1 MNKDKRNNIK
11 ILGTLSNADESAIIA
26 NANQI
31 YDANEDKSTQD
42 VSKEHTERIKN
53 LETKEDAMQTTLEN
67 ITKTGE
73 ASAASNVTYNHS
85 DSKLDA
91 TNVQQ
96 AVDEVSTKLAEEK
109 AAIIGTGRIADG
121 AVTAAKIA
129 DGVIVQDT
137 GSGEQSVMSQKAVSD
152 KLSDLPKTI
161 TYNYNDFKISH
172 TGIYLVK
179 DSSLSVLTTFDVIY
193 SATRLINIRGCKK
206 IILTSK
212 TLNNS
217 QFKPFGF
224 YDITGKAI
232 YPEYYF
238 DNFAGILRDKEITV
252 PSDAEYVEF
261 RSLTSF
267 LDFKAEL
274 VYESDNLITFDLPTK
289 NNEDI
294 SLINSLFNDVEMKI
308 NENSH
313 KHSGVP
319 ASATIL
325 KYIFP
330 KCVLKDIYIPPI
342 SNTSDIIIQ
351 LLHVINGVNDEGFY
365 ATIYDSYKISKEDIV
380 ADEEGGYKI
389 DKEINLQITKNNTLI
404 GFISSPKSIYFV
416 ASVQNYDNE
425 TGYSSTGNGSVVKL
439 TSNTRP
445 VCFRA
450 TIITKES
457 NIVLSDS
464 IKNIDDSIQGINTS
478 LNALQGQIKEIESST
493 ANVANIND
501 DTPSNSETYSSQ
513 KIEERI
519 AEIQNASAN
528 VQVVNSEG
536 NSTTNAISQAATTL
550 SLSKRVKIFTN
561 VSEMK
566 ADVTLKE
573 GMSCQTLGYYSPEDG
588 GHALY
593 TIKSGKLTENK
604 GSIIA
609 LNNGLFASLIFDGV
623 LNVKQWG
630 WNTDFTTPF
639 YNTIPYDI
647 TDTLNRIMNYIRTNK
662 LKGRKS
668 SSIIYFPKGVYYI
681 GESIN
686 LGSDIILE
694 GQSGSAYGPSIND
707 SSVIITNFPGT
718 VFTGNRF
725 YLKRLTFLGAYK
737 STTAEN
743 DTFVASSPKEI
754 SYCSISGYDY
764 VCDSLASV
772 GEIAHCVAWIMGKG
786 VVKAKVNDSFIHHNL
801 LTGSCWNKNQNCTT
815 TAIVL
820 GGCAASCISDNY
832 IDFWTYGIRG
842 SVQMVNMMIANNTID
857 YCAVGIHVEGCEG
870 CIIQGNNFY
879 HINKSTT
886 SGSGVISNYP
896 EDSAWRTTPWCCINV
911 GSTTKSLSVMGNIAV
926 GSDMFMK
933 GTKAT
938 ELYAYGNMIR
948 GCGSKYSEQNLQ
960 SDVCFVDNK
969 DASI

>member
-1 MNKDKRNNIK
+1 MNKDKRNNIQL
-11 ILGTLSNADESAIIA
+11 LGTLTNADESGIIA

-73 ASAASNVTYNHS
+73 ASAASNVTYNHN

-96 AVDEVSTKLAEEK
+96 AVDELATKKFNKESILQE
-109 AAIIGTGRIADG
+109 
-121 AVTAAKIA
+121 
-129 DGVIVQDT
+129 
-137 GSGEQSVMSQKAVSD
+137 SGEAEDKVMSQKAVSD

-161 TYNYNDFKISH
+161 TYNYNDFKISG
-172 TGIYLVK
+172 TGIYGAK
-179 DSSLSVLTTFDVIY
+179 DSSSSVLSTYGNDC

-206 IILTSK
+206 IILTSR
-212 TLNNS
+212 TANNS
-217 QFKPFGF
+217 DYKPFGF

-238 DNFAGILRDKEITV
+238 DNFSRTLRDKEITV

-261 RSLTSF
+261 RSQTSF
-267 LDFKAEL
+267 LDFKAKL
-274 VYESDNLITFDLPTK
+274 VYESDNFITFDDLPTK

-294 SLINSLFNDVEMKI
+294 SLINSLFNDVEIKI

-313 KHSGVP
+313 RHPNVP
-319 ASATIL
+319 AYATIP
-325 KYIFP
+325 KYVFP
-330 KCVLKDIYIPPI
+330 KCTLKDIYIPLI
-342 SNTSDIIIQ
+342 SNTSDIIIE
-351 LLHVINGVNDEGFY
+351 LLHVLNGGSY
-365 ATIYDSYKISKEDIV
+365 AERYDSYIISKEDIIE
-380 ADEEGGYKI
+380 DEEGLYKI

-404 GFISSPKSIYFV
+404 GFISSPESRYFV
-416 ASVQNYDNE
+416 ASVQNFNNE
-425 TGYSSTGNGSVVKL
+425 TGYDFSGQHGTVVQL
-439 TSNTRP
+439 MNNTRP

-478 LNALQGQIKEIESST
+478 LNALQGQIKEIESNT
-493 ANVANIND
+493 ANAANIND
-501 DTPSNSETYSSQ
+501 GTPSNSETYSSQ

-536 NSTTNAISQAATTL
+536 DSTTNAISQAAATL

-561 VSEMK
+561 VAQMK
-566 ADVTLKE
+566 ADTTLKE
-573 GMSCQTLGYYSPEDG
+573 GMSCQTLGYYNSEDG

-593 TIKSGKLTENK
+593 IIKSGELTEDK

-647 TDTLNRIMNYIRTNK
+647 TDTLNRIMNYINTNK

-718 VFTGNRF
+718 VFKGSRF
-725 YLKRLTFLGAYK
+725 YLRRLTFLGQYK

-764 VCDSLASV
+764 VCDSLTSV
-772 GEIAHCVAWIMGKG
+772 GEISHCVAWIMGKG
-786 VVKAKVNDSFIHHNL
+786 VVKNKVNDSFIHHNL
-801 LTGSCWNKNQNCTT
+801 LTGSCWNKNQNCET

-886 SGSGVISNYP
+886 SGSGVVSNYP

-911 GSTTKSLSVMGNIAV
+911 GNTTKSLSVMGNIAV
-926 GSDMFMK
+926 GSDVFMQGK
-933 GTKAT
+933 KAT

-969 DASI
+969 DVSI